1 MTEIERAGLRKAAL
15 FADVDDSDIDE
26 VLRIGRDASY
36 GPDEVIF
43 EGGDSSDSVFVV
55 LEGEARVE
63 VGGRFHRL
71 RPGDFFGE
79 MAMLAPN
86 RRLATVRAVE
96 PVRALEVPAE
106 EFRSFLLDHP
116 KVAVSMLTTLVQRLR
131 EVEQRIDAW
140 IAS

>member
-55 LEGEARVE
+55 LQGEARVE

>member
-15 FADVDDSDIDE
+15 FADVDESDIDE

-55 LEGEARVE
+55 LQGEARVE

>member
-36 GPDEVIF
+36 GADEVIF

>member
-15 FADVDDSDIDE
+15 FDGVDDSDIDE
-26 VLRIGRDASY
+26 MLRIGRDVSF

-43 EGGDSSDSVFVV
+43 AGGDSSDSMFVV

-79 MAMLAPN
+79 MALLAPN

-96 PVRALEVPAE
+96 PVRALELPAE

-140 IAS
+140 IGS